1 MRRGRVLVI
10 EEQSCSETSGLWSE
24 IQDEGFE
31 VNLTAMD
38 RSAAMVAAAGPP
50 DVVVLNMIAAEM
62 SGDRMRYLDAA
73 ARLMMARGSR
83 RLPVIALGGTGS
95 PSPSLGIS
103 EIIARPI
110 SAVRLTNR
118 IAAIRRLATMQ
129 AEARRR
135 ADTAIAFG
143 VTMPDFVGPSAGAD
157 PTVLVVGASVR
168 YLAVERCLSP
178 KAFIV
183 GAFSTAT
190 ARDYL
195 ARRSF
200 DAVVLNTTVD
210 TAVEMLREFRA
221 DPALYTLPVIVLA
234 AAPDREATDQIFA
247 AGATELVEDA
257 TLESDLARVI
267 AGSVAEH
274 RFREALR
281 AVYVRGRNLVTSD
294 ALTGLFSRGFFMEHA
309 GRLAEIAAEEGEPH
323 AVATLRIDELAG
335 INAEDG
341 YAAGDHLLRQVGSLI
356 GRLTRGEDLAARIG
370 GGRFAVLM
378 PGTDQADA
386 VTALNRVS
394 AILRTTRFI
403 VPGTGR
409 TLQIDPVGRVT
420 ALGQSESLEPVLNG
434 LFDGGTV

>member
-1 MRRGRVLVI
+1 LRRGRVLVI
-10 EEQSCSETSGLWSE
+10 EEQSCAETSGLWSE

-118 IAAIRRLATMQ
+118 HGDPPSGHHAGRGAPPRRRRSLRRHHAGFRRPLGRRRPDRAGRRRQRALPGGRTLPVAEGLHRRRL
-129 AEARRR
+129 
-135 ADTAIAFG
+135 
-143 VTMPDFVGPSAGAD
+143 
-157 PTVLVVGASVR
+157 
-168 YLAVERCLSP
+168 
-178 KAFIV
+178 
-183 GAFSTAT
+183 STAT

-221 DPALYTLPVIVLA
+221 DPPSI
-234 AAPDREATDQIFA
+234 PCR
-247 AGATELVEDA
+247 
-257 TLESDLARVI
+257 
-267 AGSVAEH
+267 
-274 RFREALR
+274 
-281 AVYVRGRNLVTSD
+281 
-294 ALTGLFSRGFFMEHA
+294 
-309 GRLAEIAAEEGEPH
+309 
-323 AVATLRIDELAG
+323 
-335 INAEDG
+335 
-341 YAAGDHLLRQVGSLI
+341 
-356 GRLTRGEDLAARIG
+356 
-370 GGRFAVLM
+370 
-378 PGTDQADA
+378 
-386 VTALNRVS
+386 
-394 AILRTTRFI
+394 
-403 VPGTGR
+403 
-409 TLQIDPVGRVT
+409 
-420 ALGQSESLEPVLNG
+420 
-434 LFDGGTV
+434 